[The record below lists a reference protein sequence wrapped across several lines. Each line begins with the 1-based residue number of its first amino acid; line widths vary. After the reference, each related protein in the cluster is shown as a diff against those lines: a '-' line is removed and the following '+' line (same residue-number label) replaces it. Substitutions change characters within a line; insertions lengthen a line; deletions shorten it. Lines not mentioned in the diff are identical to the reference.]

1 MDFTSRDTAY
11 LQAGVPE
18 LKEYLLS
25 RQTYWPV
32 SARGYDLPRLTL
44 GGLLLASRRL
54 AAVSAP
60 VESLVTQMEAVRSSW
75 RVAWEDKAQ
84 REFKARFRLW
94 KDYLMETR
102 EAPEE
107 VAGAYPHEV
116 RYRVMLQLL
125 DGELPVHPEE
135 YQALAA
141 LDEVLGSIL
150 TPGPFVWESELQEA
164 FPSGVYWYLYGKLST
179 KGATH
184 E

>member
-1 MDFTSRDTAY
+1 MDFTPRETAY

-25 RQTYWPV
+25 RQIYWPV

-54 AAVSAP
+54 AAVGAP
-60 VESLVTQMEAVRSSW
+60 VESLVTQMEAVRSGW
-75 RVAWEDKAQ
+75 RVAWENKAQ
-84 REFKARFRLW
+84 LEFKARFRLW
-94 KDYLMETR
+94 KNYLMETR
-102 EAPEE
+102 QDPEE
-107 VAGAYPHEV
+107 HAGAYPHEV

-135 YQALAA
+135 DQALSA
-141 LDEVLGSIL
+141 LDKVLRSL
-150 TPGPFVWESELQEA
+150 LAPGPFVWESELQEA

-179 KGATH
+179 RGANH